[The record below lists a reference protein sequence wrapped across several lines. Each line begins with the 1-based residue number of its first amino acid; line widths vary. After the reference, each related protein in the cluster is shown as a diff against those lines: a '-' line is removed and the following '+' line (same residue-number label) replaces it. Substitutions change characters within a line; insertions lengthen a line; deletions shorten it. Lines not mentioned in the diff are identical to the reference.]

1 MQYSLVH
8 KIGHRLW
15 PVIRSSKKLRRLYN
29 LCPLYPPFIEV
40 EVVTRHRCPF
50 NCVMCE
56 SSYWDEPDRDMTY
69 KQFKSI
75 IDQFPKLK
83 WIGLTGIGEAFL
95 NKDFRAMV
103 ALCKERNMAIEIYD
117 LMFFDNTEFLVDVGV
132 DTILVSL
139 DAATEETYNKI
150 RRNGNWNKSITHTKK
165 LFQLAKQKVSE
176 TGTGPELLLHFIITT
191 LNKDEMIPF
200 IDLAKELAD
209 GYPVGIQFTRILHW
223 NKFPQ
228 AEEVKYECTEDEID
242 RVSEYAFNRGVTL
255 KWGQNTWI
263 EKPPMSDCIEWAM
276 PFIFADGTVIPCC
289 VQNLQFD
296 RAYQRKTS
304 LGNIFETP
312 FKTLWKTTFKKLR
325 KDLRDRKLP
334 PVCVDCPLYERS
346 K

>member
-1 MQYSLVH
+1 M
-8 KIGHRLW
+8 
-15 PVIRSSKKLRRLYN
+15 
-29 LCPLYPPFIEV
+29 YPPFIEV

-50 NCVMCE
+50 NCIMCE

-69 KQFKSI
+69 NQFKSI
-75 IDQFPKLK
+75 VDQFPKLK

-95 NKDFRAMV
+95 NKDFRAMI

-117 LMFFDNTEFLVDVGV
+117 LMFFDNTEFLIDIGV

-139 DAATEETYNKI
+139 DAATAETYGKI
-150 RRNGNWNKSITHTKK
+150 RRGGNWDRSITHTKK

-176 TGTGPELLLHFIITT
+176 TGSGPELLLHFIITT
-191 LNKDEMIPF
+191 INKDEMIPF
-200 IDLAKELAD
+200 IDLAIELSKGINKYDESRGCVYALEEYEKR
-209 GYPVGIQFTRILHW
+209 YPVGIQFTRILHW
-223 NKFPQ
+223 EKFPQ
-228 AEEVKYECTEDEID
+228 AAEVKYECTEDEID

-325 KDLRDRKLP
+325 KDLRYRKLP